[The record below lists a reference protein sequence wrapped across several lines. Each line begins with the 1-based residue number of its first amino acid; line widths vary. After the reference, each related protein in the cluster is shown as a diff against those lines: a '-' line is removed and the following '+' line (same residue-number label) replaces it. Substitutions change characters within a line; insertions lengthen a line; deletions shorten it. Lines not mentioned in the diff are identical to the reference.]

1 MKLTTLVKRLFWS
14 LELQFKKSRCIITLP
29 VCRIRNRFS
38 SMEGLAEIIQ
48 MHRTQDFL
56 NLELAFKCGIWGLLR
71 YEKIAETQDLAAI

>member
-1 MKLTTLVKRLFWS
+1 
-14 LELQFKKSRCIITLP
+14 
-29 VCRIRNRFS
+29 
-38 SMEGLAEIIQ
+38 MEGLAEIIQ